1 MYELSMIYA
10 AFERYFGQPPIRI
23 VRAPG
28 RVNLIGEH
36 TDYNDGFVFPMALDR
51 ATYVAARPR
60 ADRIVRVFS
69 VKFREEDQFDLDH
82 IVRDEQ
88 RQWVNYIRGVA
99 KGLLARDLPLRGADL
114 WIDSN
119 VPAGSG
125 LSSSAALEVAVG
137 YTFQLLNNINLL
149 GEELALLAQ
158 GAEHSFVGVKCGIM
172 DQLIAALGEAG
183 HALLIDCR
191 DLSYRPVPIPA
202 NARVVVCDSGV
213 RHRLA
218 GSEYNQRRAGCE
230 EAVRL
235 LRPALGKIQALRDV
249 RSTDLATYGHLL
261 PPALLPLARH
271 VVTENERTLAAAD
284 ALAAGDLVKMGQ
296 LMVASHASLRDDYRV
311 SIPELDILVE
321 LALAAPGCYGSR
333 MTGGGFGGSTVALVA
348 ADRVDEFVAAM
359 IAGYATRTGRVLQPL
374 VCTAG
379 AGVSCVYASEEE

>member
-1 MYELSMIYA
+1 MFELSALYA
-10 AFERYFGQPPIRI
+10 AFERYFGQPPTRI
-23 VRAPG
+23 ARAPG

-60 ADRIVRVFS
+60 TDRMVRVFS

-82 IVRDEQ
+82 ITRDEQ

-114 WIDSN
+114 LIDSD

-137 YTFQLLNNINLL
+137 YTFQLLNHINLL

-202 NARVVVCDSGV
+202 SARVVVCDSGV

-249 RSTDLATYGHLL
+249 HSTDLAAHGHLL
-261 PPALLPLARH
+261 PPELLPLARH
-271 VVTENERTLAAAD
+271 VVSENERTLAAAD
-284 ALAAGDLVKMGQ
+284 ALAVGDLVKMGQ
-296 LMVASHASLRDDYRV
+296 LMVESHCSLRDDYRV
-311 SIPELDILVE
+311 SVAELDTLVE

-333 MTGGGFGGSTVALVA
+333 MTGGGFGGSTVSLVA

-359 IAGYATRTGRVLQPL
+359 TAGYAIRTGRTMQPL

>member
-1 MYELSMIYA
+1 MFELSTLYA
-10 AFERYFGQPPIRI
+10 AFERYFGHPPTRI
-23 VRAPG
+23 ARAPG

-60 ADRIVRVFS
+60 SDRIVRVFS
-69 VKFREEDQFDLDH
+69 VKFREEDQFDLDQ
-82 IVRDEQ
+82 IVRDDQ

-114 WIDSN
+114 LIDSD

-202 NARVVVCDSGV
+202 SVRVVVCDSGV

-235 LRPALGKIQALRDV
+235 LKPALGKIQALRDV
-249 RSTDLATYGHLL
+249 RLTDLAEHGHLL
-261 PPALLPLARH
+261 PPDLLPLARH
-271 VVTENERTLAAAD
+271 VVSENERTLAAAD

-296 LMVASHASLRDDYRV
+296 LMVESHHSLRDDYRV
-311 SIPELDILVE
+311 SVPELDTLVE

-333 MTGGGFGGSTVALVA
+333 MTGGGFGGSTVSLVE

-359 IAGYATRTGRVLQPL
+359 IAGYAIRTGRTMQPL